1 MGQSKGPKTQ
11 CLDHTGGTATCPPPT
26 STWET
31 REKGVNDAAKNL
43 WSKEPLLVIS
53 VTTGGDGRLAKGLKC
68 HMTTRT
74 NKDPVEQLDRPH
86 LKTQSHRAKRL
97 FLQEEIAC

>member
-1 MGQSKGPKTQ
+1 M
-11 CLDHTGGTATCPPPT
+11 
-26 STWET
+26 
-31 REKGVNDAAKNL
+31 
-43 WSKEPLLVIS
+43 IS